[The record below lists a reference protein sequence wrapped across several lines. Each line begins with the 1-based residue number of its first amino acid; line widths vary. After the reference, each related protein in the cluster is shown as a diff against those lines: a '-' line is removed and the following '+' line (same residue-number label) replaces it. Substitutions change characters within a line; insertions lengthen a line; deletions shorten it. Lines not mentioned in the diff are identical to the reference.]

1 MDLFQMW
8 LSSKS
13 LGHAGTCHTKWAVE
27 LWSTEAAAFRSELSS
42 LWHAGACLFG
52 KASGLCGDET
62 SPPQMGKQEFA
73 CSERPPAFVV
83 TRTSPPQMGM
93 QELATYTPISVC
105 GDEDVPTPTFV
116 ATRRGRLHITSKGR
130 FRRAPQPYRRSSSG
144 ISSEREETVY
154 ALCRHLADSPLS
166 RIRITFK
173 KSVAVPIFRNIE
185 SKYAGCEA
193 YSRKSIL
200 AHHPKRTRASPYK
213 PLCNG
218 LHMLDTSSQMGS
230 TDGIYI

>member
-52 KASGLCGDET
+52 KASGLCGDE
-62 SPPQMGKQEFA
+62 
-73 CSERPPAFVV
+73 
-83 TRTSPPQMGM
+83 TSPPQMGM

>member
-83 TRTSPPQMGM
+83 TRTSPPQR
-93 QELATYTPISVC
+93 LWRRD
-105 GDEDVPTPTFV
+105 GDVSTLRAKGASGERPNRTGG
-116 ATRRGRLHITSKGR
+116 RRPVSPVKGR
-130 FRRAPQPYRRSSSG
+130 KRCMRS
-144 ISSEREETVY
+144 V
-154 ALCRHLADSPLS
+154 
-166 RIRITFK
+166 
-173 KSVAVPIFRNIE
+173 
-185 SKYAGCEA
+185 
-193 YSRKSIL
+193 
-200 AHHPKRTRASPYK
+200 
-213 PLCNG
+213 
-218 LHMLDTSSQMGS
+218 DT
-230 TDGIYI
+230 